1 MSNNIDEQMIT
12 LKSFDGEEFIV
23 KETVAKMSK
32 TISNMIEDGY
42 TEGSIPLPN
51 VIAKILT
58 KVIEYCEKHVVEQ
71 EGSACDTAS
80 HGSATLLKKEIENW
94 DKEFVNV
101 NQEMVFDLIM
111 AANYLN
117 IQGLLDLTCKTVAD
131 QMANKSPEEIRKIFH
146 IKNNYTPEEEAE
158 VRREHQWAFD

>member
-1 MSNNIDEQMIT
+1 MIT

-32 TISNMIEDGY
+32 TISNLIEDGY
-42 TEGSIPLPN
+42 AESSIPLPN

-58 KVIEYCEKHVVEQ
+58 KVIEYCEKHVIEQ
-71 EGSACDTAS
+71 EGSACDIDTAS
-80 HGSATLLKKEIENW
+80 HGSATMMKKEIENW

-111 AANYLN
+111 AANYL
-117 IQGLLDLTCKTVAD
+117 DR
-131 QMANKSPEEIRKIFH
+131 KS
-146 IKNNYTPEEEAE
+146 
-158 VRREHQWAFD
+158 VV